1 MSRGKSVLGLTLAAG
16 MALGSV
22 GLGSNISGA
31 GDVLAW
37 YGSENISSVV
47 ISEESFPDD
56 AFRKYVSKFD
66 TDNDGT
72 LSAAEIALVM
82 SMNLPFLKV
91 TDMTGIGY
99 FTSLRRLNC
108 SCNLIT
114 VLDVSNNTNLEYLDC
129 SCNEI
134 KSLLLKNNTNLKEL
148 DCTQNELTTLIV
160 SSESKLEKVTCR
172 QTKLQRLELPSLM
185 NLKYL
190 DCSTNQSLSMVNV
203 SGCKNL
209 TELLFFECND
219 EDRTLGSKE
228 TNSTLLLTGC
238 SSLSSLDVSHS
249 RMAKLDVSSCTSL
262 KELKCAAS
270 ELESLDLSRNLQLRS
285 LYCGENPLERLSLT
299 ENIYLEKLDCPE
311 CILSTLDVSKCGQL
325 QELNCSRNQLTA
337 VNVSQAKYLQYFYCF
352 ENEIRALNLTNNV
365 NLKVL
370 SCSDNQ
376 LQTLNVSR
384 NTDLDVLSCYL
395 NAIEKLDISKCR
407 NILDTVKTTERK
419 EGSEF
424 DSYEKAAEK
433 AYGVYGLYVDKSTE
447 LVTTG
452 TPSDPTV
459 TPTDTPTPTP
469 TEVPPEVTV
478 TITPTPT
485 EIITPIV
492 TPVEPTITPIVTPGE
507 PVSPTVTPIDTPTDT
522 PAPTPIVTEA
532 PVFQDFVER
541 LYVQAL
547 NRNSEPE
554 GKEFWTNE
562 VVSGHRTGADCARYF
577 LLEAPEFMNR
587 KLSVSDF
594 IETLYHIFFDR
605 DSEFSGK
612 SYWFSEIISGRR
624 TREEVVNNFIES
636 TEWCNVCAKYGVR
649 SGAVSHKAE
658 FASDPAIGFATRLYT
673 RCLNRDP
680 EQDGLNYWSLALTNL
695 EKTGCQAA
703 REFFESEE
711 FQNFNTGDE
720 EYVLRLYRTFMDR
733 TPEPEGFAYWVAKL
747 KIDGWTRR
755 RVMEFFGESPEFTNI
770 CASYGI
776 ERGTI

>member
-1 MSRGKSVLGLTLAAG
+1 MTLAAG

-22 GLGSNISGA
+22 GLGSNVRGMKN
-31 GDVLAW
+31 VQAW

-228 TNSTLLLTGC
+228 TKSTLLLTGC

-285 LYCGENPLERLSLT
+285 LYCGENPLEKLSLT

-325 QELNCSRNQLTA
+325 LELNCSRNQLTT

-376 LQTLNVSR
+376 LRTLNVSR

-395 NAIEKLDISKCR
+395 NVIEKLDISKCR
-407 NILDTVKTTERK
+407 NILDLVKTTERK

-424 DSYEKAAEK
+424 DSYDKAAEK

-447 LVTTG
+447 IVTTG
-452 TPSDPTV
+452 TPSNPTITPTETPTPTEAPLTVTPTPGGNIDPTV
-459 TPTDTPTPTP
+459 TPTVTPAENPS
-469 TEVPPEVTV
+469 V
-478 TITPTPT
+478 
-485 EIITPIV
+485 TPIV
-492 TPVEPTITPIVTPGE
+492 TPVDQ
-507 PVSPTVTPIDTPTDT
+507 TVTPIPTVTEEPTPTVT
-522 PAPTPIVTEA
+522 EEPTPTVTEA

-547 NRNSEPE
+547 NRNSEPA
-554 GKEFWTNE
+554 GKKFWTDE
-562 VVSGHRTGADCARYF
+562 VVSGRRTGADCARYF

-594 IETLYHIFFDR
+594 IETLYHVFFDR
-605 DSEFSGK
+605 ESEFSGK
-612 SYWFSEIISGRR
+612 SYWFSEIMSGRR
-624 TREEVVNNFIES
+624 TREDVVNNFIES

-673 RCLNRDP
+673 RCLNREP

-711 FQNFNTGDE
+711 FQNFHTSDE
-720 EYVLRLYRTFMDR
+720 EYVLRLYQTFMDR
-733 TPEPEGFAYWVAKL
+733 IPEPGEFAYWCDKL
-747 KIDGWTRR
+747 RTGGWSRR
-755 RVMEFFGESPEFTNI
+755 SVMEFFGQSPEFTNV